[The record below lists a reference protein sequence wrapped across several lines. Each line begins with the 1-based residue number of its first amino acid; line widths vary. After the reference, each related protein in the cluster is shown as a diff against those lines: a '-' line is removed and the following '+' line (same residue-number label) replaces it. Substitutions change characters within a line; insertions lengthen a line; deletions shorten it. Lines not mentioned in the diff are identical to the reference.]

1 MVYSCFSEVI
11 VRSSKTTTP
20 PPSTVSIVRASKFG
34 VSASKSCNW
43 HHHQCVSDQ
52 CTREERPHLQ
62 HTHAVGVSKYL
73 VSLCIVAVAY
83 SGGSYK
89 QLKGVVRVN
98 INATTLQLLLQLTHA
113 LLTMTEVCVREK
125 ITSLR
130 N

>member
-1 MVYSCFSEVI
+1 MVYSCFNEVI
-11 VRSSKTTTP
+11 VRSNKTTTP

-52 CTREERPHLQ
+52 CTYIREHSHLQ
-62 HTHAVGVSKYL
+62 HTHAVCVSKYL

-83 SGGSYK
+83 CGGSYK

-113 LLTMTEVCVREK
+113 LLAMTEVRVRERK
-125 ITSLR
+125 SHH
-130 N
+130 